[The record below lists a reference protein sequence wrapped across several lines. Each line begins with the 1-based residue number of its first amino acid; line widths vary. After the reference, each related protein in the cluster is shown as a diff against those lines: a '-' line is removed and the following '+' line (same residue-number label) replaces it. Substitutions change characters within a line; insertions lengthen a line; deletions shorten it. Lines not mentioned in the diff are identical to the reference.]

1 VPLSN
6 LTAAQLAAR
15 THCAVAAAVQGGR
28 ALGLTVS
35 DREVLHD
42 AFSVIVRLV
51 LEQWRRSPFA
61 GGLTDGPAK

>member
-15 THCAVAAAVQGGR
+15 TQRAVAAAVQGGR

-35 DREVLHD
+35 DGEVLHD

-51 LEQWRRSPFA
+51 LEQLRRSPFA